1 MSQFCLKILYIRNFK
16 FFFKNLH
23 SYWNYNFCCRTTPL
37 QNGTTLPCLHYEGQ
51 ICRDI
56 FSTNLS
62 SLSSLPRLHSSE
74 QNSVESVLQF
84 AITAINQLVTH
95 HECSVAM
102 TIALCHYTMQLC
114 SSNNSVTAHFCT
126 SECNDLY
133 VKCGQF
139 ILQLEEYVNNIPRDE
154 EFSFPRCFELNN
166 ASEFRVSSNET
177 CTKLGLGQYKT
188 ILCIIVSFIR
198 STTPQLSAWNH
209 LLCIIVTLSLLMFKH
224 SCLRRNEEVGSL
236 RKRAALSSSSN
247 LAWFQKQKKIGPW
260 GESKEQRKQPKL
272 HKQPKHTSKTPR
284 SSDQEISVK
293 I

>member
-1 MSQFCLKILYIRNFK
+1 
-16 FFFKNLH
+16 
-23 SYWNYNFCCRTTPL
+23 
-37 QNGTTLPCLHYEGQ
+37 
-51 ICRDI
+51 
-56 FSTNLS
+56 
-62 SLSSLPRLHSSE
+62 
-74 QNSVESVLQF
+74 
-84 AITAINQLVTH
+84 
-95 HECSVAM
+95 M

-114 SSNNSVTAHFCT
+114 PSNNSVTAHFCT

-166 ASEFRVSSNET
+166 ASEFRVSSNEA
-177 CTKLGLGQYKT
+177 CAKLGLGQYKT

-236 RKRAALSSSSN
+236 RKRATLSSSSN

-272 HKQPKHTSKTPR
+272 HRQPKHTSKTPR
-284 SSDQEISVK
+284 NSDQEISVK
-293 I
+293 IWSLFEPLGVLCHPIL

>member
-1 MSQFCLKILYIRNFK
+1 
-16 FFFKNLH
+16 
-23 SYWNYNFCCRTTPL
+23 
-37 QNGTTLPCLHYEGQ
+37 
-51 ICRDI
+51 
-56 FSTNLS
+56 
-62 SLSSLPRLHSSE
+62 
-74 QNSVESVLQF
+74 
-84 AITAINQLVTH
+84 
-95 HECSVAM
+95 M

-114 SSNNSVTAHFCT
+114 PSNNSVTAHFCT

-154 EFSFPRCFELNN
+154 AFSFPRCFELNN

-177 CTKLGLGQYKT
+177 CAKLGLGQYKT

-236 RKRAALSSSSN
+236 RKRATLSSSSN
-247 LAWFQKQKKIGPW
+247 LAWFQKQKKIGGSRKSSASNPSSTNSPNIQAKHHEALIRKFQW
-260 GESKEQRKQPKL
+260 KSSPFSNPLGFCVTLSCRNEVSKEAK
-272 HKQPKHTSKTPR
+272 
-284 SSDQEISVK
+284 K
-293 I
+293 IKGKRYKMEFRRAFFVCFSFLFFSRGHWLLKF